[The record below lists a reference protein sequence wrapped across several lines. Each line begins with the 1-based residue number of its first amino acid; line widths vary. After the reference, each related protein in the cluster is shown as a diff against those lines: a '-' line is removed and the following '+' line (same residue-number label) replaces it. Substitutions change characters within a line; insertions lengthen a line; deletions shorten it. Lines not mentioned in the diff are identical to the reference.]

1 MNIEVAWF
9 NLFIPLLSYMGN
21 VGFQVLWFRSR
32 PNYGL
37 LRSEYLSFAVGLAIV
52 VGLQI
57 FSNTTYPKSFADMWS
72 ISIFNLLI
80 YGALSYCYFHFINLC
95 LTARRIRLVRDL
107 YAATNGLTLDQV
119 LENYNSRVMV
129 ERRTERLLNSGQ
141 IFEKNGRY
149 FIGKP
154 MVLFAAWVMIIL
166 KFIFL
171 GKGSEY
177 D

>member
-1 MNIEVAWF
+1 MKIAVTWF
-9 NLFIPLLSYMGN
+9 NLFIPLLSFSGN
-21 VGFQVLWFRSR
+21 IVFQVLWFRSR

-37 LRSEYLSFAVGLAIV
+37 LKSEYLSFAVGLAIIA
-52 VGLQI
+52 GLQI
-57 FSNTTYPKSFADMWS
+57 FSNATYPQSLKDMWS

-107 YAATNGLTLDQV
+107 YAATNGLTLDQL

-141 IFEKNGRY
+141 IFEQNGRY

-154 MVLFAAWVMIIL
+154 MVLFAAWVMVIL

>member
-1 MNIEVAWF
+1 VKIAVTWF
-9 NLFIPLLSYMGN
+9 NLFIPLLSFSGN
-21 VGFQVLWFRSR
+21 VVFQVLWFRSR

-37 LRSEYLSFAVGLAIV
+37 LNSEYLSFTVGLVIIAS
-52 VGLQI
+52 LQI
-57 FSNTTYPKSFADMWS
+57 FLNVTYPQSLTDMWS
-72 ISIFNLLI
+72 VSIFNLLI
-80 YGALSYCYFHFINLC
+80 YGGLSYCYFHFINLC

-107 YAATNGLTLDQV
+107 YGKPNGLTLDQL

-129 ERRTERLLNSGQ
+129 ERRTARLLNSGQ

-154 MVLFAAWVMIIL
+154 MVLFAAWVMVIL